1 MHEFTPSHLTYPF
14 TPHPLFTESG
24 HTRIDYADFLKS
36 KMLHYADNTCLTGRN
51 WVDVNIQKLTIF
63 HFKKLFFSCH
73 SCWVE
78 EEEKRR
84 SSCLGG
90 IVSASIA
97 SVDNDVC
104 NIFLSFPHEA
114 RSLASFTFC
123 GIVFEEN
130 ILIFINVRV
139 HAFFFFWHA
148 LNIQHHPQVKSIN
161 SFRLHESGHRE
172 ECWGNYCLLV
182 NAWTGDIQ
190 NPHVVVLEAS
200 FIILFQICS
209 FQILC
214 WHAQHTLTKAA
225 DLLSTAGLRGGASWI
240 WLDFHIQHKL
250 DALERWESW
259 RPSQHLELFILFFK
273 LSWRD
278 SAVTGCIHPSAS
290 GYYHLRVQLPWRGV
304 RDLWLLVRARVIST
318 WAQGAKFSLENIT
331 LPPKDLPSF
340 HCARCCDFFPK

>member
-1 MHEFTPSHLTYPF
+1 MPFFFLTCPEYSTPS
-14 TPHPLFTESG
+14 
-24 HTRIDYADFLKS
+24 
-36 KMLHYADNTCLTGRN
+36 TGE
-51 WVDVNIQKLTIF
+51 VNKFIQITWK
-63 HFKKLFFSCH
+63 
-73 SCWVE
+73 W
-78 EEEKRR
+78 R
-84 SSCLGG
+84 
-90 IVSASIA
+90 
-97 SVDNDVC
+97 
-104 NIFLSFPHEA
+104 
-114 RSLASFTFC
+114 
-123 GIVFEEN
+123 
-130 ILIFINVRV
+130 
-139 HAFFFFWHA
+139 
-148 LNIQHHPQVKSIN
+148 
-161 SFRLHESGHRE
+161 HRE

-200 FIILFQICS
+200 FIILFQTCS

-273 LSWRD
+273 LSRRD

-304 RDLWLLVRARVIST
+304 RDLRLLVRARVIST

-331 LPPKDLPSF
+331 LPPKDLPCF